1 MPTDYQP
8 IACGFYDELEAVA
21 TRKKQVYLQYFNDLR
36 QLCQGTTTI
45 KTFVT
50 RDHAEYAI
58 LASGEEVR
66 LDHII
71 RIDDTPA
78 PGFVEYPDE
87 YPDFRCGC

>member
-8 IACGFYDELEAVA
+8 IACGFYDELEALA

-36 QLCQGTTTI
+36 QLCQGPAVL

-50 RDHAEYAI
+50 RDHAEYAV
-58 LASGEEVR
+58 LASGEEIR

-71 RIDDTPA
+71 RIDDMAA
-78 PGFVEYPDE
+78 PGFAE
-87 YPDFRCGC
+87 YPDFRSGC

>member
-1 MPTDYQP
+1 MATDYQP
-8 IACGFYDELEAVA
+8 IACGFYDELEALA

-36 QLCQGTTTI
+36 QLCQGPAVF
-45 KTFVT
+45 KTFLT
-50 RDHAEYAI
+50 RAGAEYAQ

-78 PGFVEYPDE
+78 PGYAEYPD
-87 YPDFRCGC
+87 YRCGC

>member
-1 MPTDYQP
+1 MATDYKP
-8 IACGFYDELEAVA
+8 IDCGFYDELEALA

-36 QLCQGTTTI
+36 QLCQGPATF

-50 RDHAEYAI
+50 REHIEYAL

-78 PGFVEYPDE
+78 PGYGDYPD
-87 YPDFRCGC
+87 YRCGC